1 MSIGSGIKCFDKK
14 RKSRRISF
22 NTIGF
27 TVLKSTSLY
36 FMCPCPWFTPNTFS
50 FTEYFRG
57 SQRAIALFLPRTHLA
72 SLNISVEV
80 RGLSHSSY
88 PEHISQSSPLSIEH
102 DISDSASSMDLAVG
116 SCIASVSMVN
126 LMASV
131 AALVLR

>member
-57 SQRAIALFLPRTHLA
+57 SQRAIALFLPRTHFTIVSIIDRARYLR
-72 SLNISVEV
+72 LCFFN
-80 RGLSHSSY
+80 GLSCWFLYCFGVNGKLNGVCCRFSSEVVHS
-88 PEHISQSSPLSIEH
+88 
-102 DISDSASSMDLAVG
+102 
-116 SCIASVSMVN
+116 CF
-126 LMASV
+126 
-131 AALVLR
+131 